1 MGKQAIP
8 VQGLAIIGLAT
19 ACGAVHSLFEPIRV
33 DRQSRGFTLPGDP
46 GDQTDADPAD
56 PSAPEPS
63 PEQAST
69 EADTVED
76 AADPV
81 DPQVADQAGD
91 GKIPL
96 EIAAQL
102 HERAMMG
109 EPIWFLDARLRDDF
123 DEGHIAGALFMAHT
137 HVSSGEGLDELMSFS
152 PPEANDLI
160 VIYCTGGDCQA
171 SEDTAILLEA
181 AGYANIAIMAAGFDE
196 WAAAGLPTEG
206 P

>member
-1 MGKQAIP
+1 
-8 VQGLAIIGLAT
+8 
-19 ACGAVHSLFEPIRV
+19 
-33 DRQSRGFTLPGDP
+33 
-46 GDQTDADPAD
+46 
-56 PSAPEPS
+56 
-63 PEQAST
+63 
-69 EADTVED
+69 
-76 AADPV
+76 
-81 DPQVADQAGD
+81 
-91 GKIPL
+91 
-96 EIAAQL
+96 
-102 HERAMMG
+102 
-109 EPIWFLDARLRDDF
+109 
-123 DEGHIAGALFMAHT
+123 MAHT